1 MLRAMDTIALA
12 ALVLS
17 TGLSLLVVPDIHF
30 GDLIE
35 PTVQAV
41 ITTPIVLTALLAF
54 RLAGKPPVWERR
66 LLALFLAVMPTIYLT
81 SLALHGGDRTWLAIE
96 LAGQLVF
103 AGLALAGLW
112 GSGWFLVVGI
122 AAHGLLWDAWHPGR
136 TAFMPDWYAI
146 ACLIVDVGWAA
157 YAASRVAVWQATP
170 AATRAHA
177 AYAPSAAG

>member
-1 MLRAMDTIALA
+1 HVRARLLHEDVGHARAYSARGTGSRSRWPRSAHGERRRGRIGAVPVGPGGRHRARCSAMLRAMDTIALA

-30 GDLIE
+30 GDLME

-96 LAGQLVF
+96 LAG
-103 AGLALAGLW
+103 
-112 GSGWFLVVGI
+112 
-122 AAHGLLWDAWHPGR
+122 
-136 TAFMPDWYAI
+136 
-146 ACLIVDVGWAA
+146 
-157 YAASRVAVWQATP
+157 
-170 AATRAHA
+170 
-177 AYAPSAAG
+177 